1 MDDVRAVMTWSP
13 RGLVLWSGTE
23 GSRTTTLFAASP
35 RVHDRPRRLNL
46 SIKGAAHRRYPW
58 APSDATWRETLLFSS
73 DQRGSAEFCAG
84 ARGRGRA
91 TRLSTMRGRVH
102 VGRRLNARDDEGSR
116 EGTVGKLPDNDQSDQ
131 PVGPGGTLEFPL
143 GCRLGG
149 NFRLARASGVFPIT
163 HREVESGLLM
173 RYTSE
178 DRL

>member
-91 TRLSTMRGRVH
+91 TRLSTMRGEYTWV
-102 VGRRLNARDDEGSR
+102 DDSTHETTKGAAKEPS
-116 EGTVGKLPDNDQSDQ
+116 
-131 PVGPGGTLEFPL
+131 
-143 GCRLGG
+143 
-149 NFRLARASGVFPIT
+149 ASGRT
-163 HREVESGLLM
+163 TTSRTSQSGLEE
-173 RYTSE
+173 RSNS
-178 DRL
+178 RSVAAWVVIFA